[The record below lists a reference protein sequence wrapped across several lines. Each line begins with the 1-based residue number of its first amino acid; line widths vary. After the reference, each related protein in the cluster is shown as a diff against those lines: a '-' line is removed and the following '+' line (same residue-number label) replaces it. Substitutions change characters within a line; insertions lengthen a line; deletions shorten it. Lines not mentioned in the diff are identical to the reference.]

1 MKILLSPAKS
11 LDFTNSH
18 DAIHTTTAVFL
29 DEANA
34 LVRKLQKLSSKK
46 IGQLMHL
53 SSDLADL
60 NFHRFQQWESPI
72 ASSEHN
78 KASIFAFSGEVYKGL
93 DAQSLSDEELQR
105 AQSQVRILSGL
116 YGLLKPFDLLYP
128 YRLEMGTKF
137 QVTPT
142 KKNLYA
148 FWGSKIAQQLNEEMK
163 IAGEDSVI
171 NLASNEYFKAVD
183 LKTLR
188 ARVITPV
195 FKEFK
200 NGEFKIVMMYAKHAR
215 GAMARY
221 ILQNQIQDPELLKV
235 YNVDG
240 YTFNVHLSSNDEW
253 VFTR

>member
-11 LDFTNSH
+11 LDFTNQHASV
-18 DAIHTTTAVFL
+18 DTTTAVFL
-29 DEANA
+29 YEANA
-34 LVRKLQKLSSKK
+34 LVKKLQKLSSQK
-46 IGQLMHL
+46 IGEMMHL
-53 SSDLADL
+53 STDLADL
-60 NFHRFQQWESPI
+60 NYERFQQWESPI
-72 ASSEHN
+72 APSEQN
-78 KASIFAFSGEVYKGL
+78 KPCIFAFSGEVYKGL
-93 DAQSLSDEELQR
+93 DAPTLTTEELQK
-105 AQSQVRILSGL
+105 AQAHIRILSGL
-116 YGLLKPFDLLYP
+116 YGILKPLDLMYP

-137 QVTPT
+137 QVTPA

-163 IAGEDSVI
+163 LAGEDTII

-183 LKTLR
+183 LKTLK

-200 NGEFKIVMMYAKHAR
+200 NGDFKIVMMYAKHAR

-221 ILQNQIQDPELLKV
+221 ILQNEIQDPEQLKV
-235 YNVDG
+235 YDVDG
-240 YTFNVHLSSNDEW
+240 YTFNVHLSTENEW

>member
-11 LDFTNSH
+11 LDFTNQSVEVP
-18 DAIHTTTAVFL
+18 TTTAVFL
-29 DEANA
+29 DEANV
-34 LVRKLQKLSSKK
+34 LIRKLQKLSSKK

-53 SSDLADL
+53 STDLADL
-60 NFHRFQQWESPI
+60 NFERFQQWESP
-72 ASSEHN
+72 SVPSEHN
-78 KASIFAFSGEVYKGL
+78 KACVFAFFGEVYKGL
-93 DAQSLSDEELQR
+93 DAQSLTESELER
-105 AQSQVRILSGL
+105 AQNQLRILSGL

-137 QVTPT
+137 QVMPT

-148 FWGSKIAQQLNEEMK
+148 FWGDKIAKKLNEEMK
-163 IAGEDSVI
+163 STGEDTII
-171 NLASNEYFKAVD
+171 NLASSEYFKAVD
-183 LKTLR
+183 LKTLK

-195 FKEFK
+195 FKDFK
-200 NGEFKIVMMYAKHAR
+200 NGEYKIVMMYAKHAR

-221 ILQNQIQDPELLKV
+221 ILQNEIQDPEMLKV

-240 YTFNVHLSSNDEW
+240 YTFNVNLSTENEW

>member
-11 LDFTNSH
+11 LDFNSQYPSLE
-18 DAIHTTTAVFL
+18 TTTAVFL
-29 DEANA
+29 EEANA
-34 LVRKLQKLSSKK
+34 LVKKLQKLSSKK
-46 IGQLMHL
+46 IGELMHL
-53 SSDLADL
+53 STDLADL
-60 NFHRFQQWESPI
+60 NYERFQQWESPI
-72 ASSEHN
+72 APSEHN
-78 KASIFAFSGEVYKGL
+78 KPCVFAFSGEVYKGL
-93 DAQSLSDEELQR
+93 DAPTLTAQELQK
-105 AQSQVRILSGL
+105 AQAQIRILSGL
-116 YGLLKPFDLLYP
+116 YGILKPLDLLFP

-163 IAGEDSVI
+163 LAGENTII

-183 LKTLR
+183 LKTLK

-200 NGEFKIVMMYAKHAR
+200 NGDFKIVMMYAKHAR

-221 ILQNQIQDPELLKV
+221 ILQNEIQAPEMLKV
-235 YNVDG
+235 YDVDG
-240 YTFNVHLSSNDEW
+240 YTFNVHLSTENEW

>member
-1 MKILLSPAKS
+1 
-11 LDFTNSH
+11 
-18 DAIHTTTAVFL
+18 
-29 DEANA
+29 
-34 LVRKLQKLSSKK
+34 
-46 IGQLMHL
+46 MHL

-72 ASSEHN
+72 VSSEHN

-163 IAGEDSVI
+163 ISGEDSVV

-183 LKTLR
+183 LKTLK

-195 FKEFK
+195 FKDFK

-221 ILQNQIQDPELLKV
+221 ILQNQIQDPELLKA

>member
-11 LDFTNSH
+11 LDFTSQFPSI
-18 DAIHTTTAVFL
+18 DTARAVFL

-34 LVRKLQKLSSKK
+34 LVKKMQKLSSKK
-46 IGQLMHL
+46 IGELMHL
-53 SSDLADL
+53 STDLADL
-60 NFHRFQQWESPI
+60 NYDRFQNWESPT
-72 ASSEHN
+72 APSGQN
-78 KASIFAFSGEVYKGL
+78 KPSIFAFSGEVYKGL
-93 DAQSLSDEELQR
+93 DASSLSAEEIQK
-105 AQSQVRILSGL
+105 AQHQIRILSGL
-116 YGLLKPFDLLYP
+116 YGLLKPLDLMYP

-148 FWGSKIAQQLNEEMK
+148 FWGSKIAQQLNQEMK
-163 IAGEDSVI
+163 LTGENAII

-183 LKTLR
+183 LKTLK

-200 NGEFKIVMMYAKHAR
+200 NGDFKIVMMYAKHAR

-221 ILQNQIQDPELLKV
+221 IIQNEIQDPEMLKV
-235 YNVDG
+235 YDVDG
-240 YTFNVHLSSNDEW
+240 YTFNVHLSTEDEW